1 MSHLL
6 LDTHVFLWWQ
16 AKEGHLGPIAGK
28 AIADPKNRVFVSA
41 VSVLEI
47 VLKARRGKLT
57 FASPVTAAIA
67 VNGFSDLPVRAVEA
81 EFAGGLEW
89 DHSDPFDRLLVA
101 QAIMAPFILV
111 TADNMIRQFKSVP
124 HLWARA

>member
-1 MSHLL
+1 MTHLL

-16 AKEGHLGPIAGK
+16 AKEGHLGPVARK
-28 AIADPKNRVFVSA
+28 TIADPKNRVFVSA

-47 VLKARRGKLT
+47 LLKARRGKLT

-67 VNGFSDLPVRAVEA
+67 VNGFPTSPSAVEA

-89 DHSDPFDRLLVA
+89 DHSDPFDLLLLA

-111 TADNMIRQFKSVP
+111 TADNMIREFKAVP